1 MTREIALHCMKAD
14 SELHSEM
21 CEHCEIY
28 GETGTDHCFADAQE
42 MAIKA
47 LEQMSEW
54 IPVNKKLPD
63 KLKDV
68 LVTFVDAP
76 GEYDVAYMRKTFNG
90 VYKGE
95 GAENEWVSSMGET
108 TYADYEIS
116 AWMLIPE
123 YKDGE

>member
-1 MTREIALHCMKAD
+1 MTNKEAITVLRTAINNNAIADVNNAYNYMMAL
-14 SELHSEM
+14 
-21 CEHCEIY
+21 
-28 GETGTDHCFADAQE
+28 E

-54 IPVNKKLPD
+54 IPVNKRLPE

-68 LVTFVDAP
+68 LVAFTDAP
-76 GEYDVAYMRKTFNG
+76 NEYDVAYMRKTFNG
-90 VYKGE
+90 VYKGQ

-116 AWMLIPE
+116 AWMPIPE
-123 YKDGE
+123 YREGE